1 MAMAFMHYRRRSRS
15 LDLLLR
21 PMFGRSHAHAG
32 DAAAASALGTPPRAA
47 GVVWPKTKLRL
58 HRKFARPAR
67 VYGRIGGLEV
77 RLAQSVADIRMAQRL
92 RYEVFYREMSA
103 VASVTARFRQRD
115 EDPYDAVC
123 DHLLV
128 FDSEVEKTA
137 GRWNG
142 GRKPRV
148 VGTYRV
154 LRQEVAERHRGFY
167 TQGEYDIEP
176 LLAARAG
183 THRFMELGR
192 SCVLKPY
199 RNKRTVELL
208 WHGLWTYVR
217 EHGIDV
223 MIGCASFEGTD
234 PDKHAMALSFLHHF
248 ALAPPEWRVRAH
260 DRLHV
265 PMDRLP
271 KAQVDAKAA
280 LKALPPLI
288 KGYLRLGAT
297 VGDGAVIDRQF
308 GTTDV
313 LICLPVER
321 IDPRYFEH
329 FGKPD
334 ELESRLAMR
343 RRSPAGT

>member
-1 MAMAFMHYRRRSRS
+1 MAFTQHR
-15 LDLLLR
+15 
-21 PMFGRSHAHAG
+21 
-32 DAAAASALGTPPRAA
+32 
-47 GVVWPKTKLRL
+47 WPA
-58 HRKFARPAR
+58 RKFDGLWMPGFSHVAWGWRDKNGKRDFGLAGLRGLRAKHKASGRWLRRWHAKPLK
-67 VYGRIGGLEV
+67 VYGEIGSLQV
-77 RLAQSVADIRMAQRL
+77 RLARTSADVRSAQRL
-92 RYEVFYREMSA
+92 RYDVFYREMSA
-103 VASVTARFRQRD
+103 SANLKAQFRQRD

-128 FDSEVEKTA
+128 FDSEIDKSA
-137 GRWNG
+137 GVSWNG
-142 GRKPRV
+142 GRKARV

-154 LRQEVAERHRGFY
+154 LRQDVAERSTGFY
-167 TQGEYDIEP
+167 TQGEYDISP
-176 LLAARAG
+176 LMAARAR
-183 THRFMELGR
+183 THKFMELGR

-217 EHGIDV
+217 EHKVDV

-234 PDKHAMALSFLHHF
+234 PDEHAMALSFLHHY

-260 DRLHV
+260 NRLHV
-265 PMDRLP
+265 QMDRLP
-271 KAQVDAKAA
+271 KDKIDARSA

-288 KGYLRLGAT
+288 KGYLRLGAF

-313 LICLPVER
+313 LICLPVEK

-334 ELESRLAMR
+334 EQESRVALGR
-343 RRSPAGT
+343 RNA